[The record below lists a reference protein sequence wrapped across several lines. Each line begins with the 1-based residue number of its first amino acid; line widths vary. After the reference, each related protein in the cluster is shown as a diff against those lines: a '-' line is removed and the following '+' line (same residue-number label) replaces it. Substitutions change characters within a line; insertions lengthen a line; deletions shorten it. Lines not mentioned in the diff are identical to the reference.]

1 MYFVG
6 LPPSLANFHDPMTP
20 NSNSQREVKYAI
32 SSEDGY
38 FCISYIVGQ
47 S

>member
-6 LPPSLANFHDPMTP
+6 LTPNFPQISMTP